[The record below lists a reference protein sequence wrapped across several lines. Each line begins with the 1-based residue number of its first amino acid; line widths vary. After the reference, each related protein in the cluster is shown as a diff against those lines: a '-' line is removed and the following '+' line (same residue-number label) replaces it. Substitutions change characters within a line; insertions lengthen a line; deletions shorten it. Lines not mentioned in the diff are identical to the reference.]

1 MLRIYFLISLSAFPL
16 VSMGQVTEGLW
27 TYIVEDGGV
36 TITASTATGA
46 VTIPSELGGSAVKKV
61 GDGSAPIFGWSNT
74 SVTSITISS
83 SITTPT
89 STTISSSVTSSVTSI
104 GSSAFSGC
112 TSLTSIAIPRGVTS
126 IGSSAFSGCTSLT
139 SIILPNDITI
149 PRSSLTS
156 IGDYAFNGCTSL
168 TSITLPNSVT
178 SFGEGTF
185 NNCPSLTSIIIG
197 SGGLS
202 FNPGGSIILSGGL
215 LFNPGG
221 SIILNP
227 IIPQETEGEWTYIV
241 ENGAATI
248 TATTATGAVTIPSE
262 LGGYAVKKVG
272 NNVLPI
278 SGKFGNLNNLGIGGG
293 ATGSIRFTGDDL
305 NSYKNTSV
313 TSVVIPN
320 SVTSVGNN
328 AFYNF
333 SSLTSITIGTSV
345 TSIGSGAFTGCTSLT
360 SIILVDGLPAIGSGW
375 FAGIPVTSITIPN
388 SVTSIG
394 ESAFS
399 YCTGLTSITIPSSVT
414 SIGSG
419 AFTGCTGLTSMNIPN
434 SVTSIGSGAFT
445 GCTGLTSMN
454 IPNSV
459 TSIGSGAFT
468 GCSGLTSV
476 TMPDRFIGQ
485 VAQIGLSG
493 QVASDYII
501 NALANNDDFVTAVAN
516 KIKATSGNYGLAT
529 QSGVTG
535 SISSVIN
542 EGRAAG
548 IARLMASP
556 NTWSLF
562 TTSQIQNMAIG
573 DLVLTREL
581 NGNFVLKYDIE
592 QSDDLAN
599 WTVYSANTQI
609 VKLPADKAFVR
620 IKAKQ

>member
-1 MLRIYFLISLSAFPL
+1 M
-16 VSMGQVTEGLW
+16 
-27 TYIVEDGGV
+27 
-36 TITASTATGA
+36 
-46 VTIPSELGGSAVKKV
+46 
-61 GDGSAPIFGWSNT
+61 
-74 SVTSITISS
+74 
-83 SITTPT
+83 
-89 STTISSSVTSSVTSI
+89 
-104 GSSAFSGC
+104 
-112 TSLTSIAIPRGVTS
+112 
-126 IGSSAFSGCTSLT
+126 
-139 SIILPNDITI
+139 
-149 PRSSLTS
+149 
-156 IGDYAFNGCTSL
+156 
-168 TSITLPNSVT
+168 T

-345 TSIGSGAFTGCTSLT
+345 TSIGSGAFTGC
-360 SIILVDGLPAIGSGW
+360 
-375 FAGIPVTSITIPN
+375 
-388 SVTSIG
+388 
-394 ESAFS
+394 
-399 YCTGLTSITIPSSVT
+399 
-414 SIGSG
+414 
-419 AFTGCTGLTSMNIPN
+419 
-434 SVTSIGSGAFT
+434 
-445 GCTGLTSMN
+445 
-454 IPNSV
+454 
-459 TSIGSGAFT
+459 
-468 GCSGLTSV
+468 SGLTSV